1 MKKTPL
7 EKALQGRFRDIGDR
21 IAELSSLDREALL
34 VEHLE
39 WLEVWQEEEI
49 LFLPYVFCQPQK
61 RKRGRPQKMVFIRYL
76 KVND

>member
-34 VEHLE
+34 IDHLE
-39 WLEVWQEEEI
+39 WLEDWEEEEI
-49 LFLPYVFCQPQK
+49 LFLPFVCQPQK
-61 RKRGRPQKMVFIRYL
+61 RKRGRPKKCTL
-76 KVND
+76 